1 MFDVTLAKAQHA
13 LWNLKLSSYLYGT
26 QDIPPLNMIA
36 SSQCYLGKW
45 LYSQGLKD
53 YPDLPEMRLL
63 EQVHQELHTI
73 AHQVI
78 LMKMVGNK
86 SAAEQELLKL
96 TPLSTQI
103 LALLSKIQQKV
114 GQGVLI

>member
-1 MFDVTLAKAQHA
+1 MFDVSLAKAQHA

-26 QDIPPLNMIA
+26 QDIPPLNTIA
-36 SSQCYLGKW
+36 PSKCYLGKW

-63 EQVHQELHTI
+63 EQVHQELHSI

-96 TPLSTQI
+96 TPLSAQI

-114 GQGVLI
+114 GQGVLL